1 MIGHADASDV
11 STAELKVGGF
21 AVSDEELRGFPEDDD
36 YCNNIYIYH
45 NIAPCFC
52 CVIYKYSTFC
62 RSISCCMRESQFEF
76 R

>member
-36 YCNNIYIYH
+36 YCNNIYI
-45 NIAPCFC
+45 
-52 CVIYKYSTFC
+52 S
-62 RSISCCMRESQFEF
+62 
-76 R
+76 